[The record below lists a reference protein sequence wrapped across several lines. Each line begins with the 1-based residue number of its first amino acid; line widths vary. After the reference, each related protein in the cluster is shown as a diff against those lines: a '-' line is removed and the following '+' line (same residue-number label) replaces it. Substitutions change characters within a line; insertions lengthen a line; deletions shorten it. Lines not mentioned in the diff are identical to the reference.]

1 MNYEVNLIPSDKPAS
16 AKPASSM
23 IPCSAKAAAI
33 PSPSDKSASSEINL
47 CHAFGILSAQII
59 QYCIDALMIALNCC
73 AWPVQLQDAR

>member
-1 MNYEVNLIPSDKPAS
+1 VNYEVNLIPSDKPAS

-33 PSPSDKSASSEINL
+33 PSPSDKGASSEINL